1 MTSDIKPGLL
11 ILHGNRIETLGDTV
25 FEWVRTHPLQPLE
38 EEIFLVQSN
47 GVAEWLKMAIATR
60 SGLCAATRV
69 ELPGRFM
76 WRAYRQVLG
85 RDAVPAKSALDK
97 LPLVWR
103 LMQLLPRV
111 VQEAGFEPLAAFL
124 RAGDLGRRLQ
134 LAQRLADLFDQYQVY
149 RSDWLASW
157 AAGQDLLPRS
167 ASEAGQPSA
176 AALRV
181 PADQRW
187 QPALWRELLVPVSA
201 DERAGSR
208 PQLHHSFLAAL
219 AAGSK
224 PATPLARRIVLFGA
238 AQVPM
243 QTLEALAALS
253 QHCQVLMAIP
263 NPCRF
268 HWADIIDG
276 RDLLRAERRRLPH
289 RQGRDLAGVS
299 LEQMHAHANP
309 LLAAWGRQGRDFVRQ
324 LDAFDDAMLARE
336 RFALPKI
343 DLFDEGPGETLLAQV
358 QANIRDLVPLAERAR
373 QVVAAADRSIVFHIA
388 HSAQREVEILH
399 DQLLC
404 LLDQPAAPIS
414 RQPLHPRDI
423 IVMVPDI
430 EVFAPAI
437 RSVFGQYPRGDAR
450 FIPFDIADLTARGNN
465 PMVVALEWL
474 LRLPQHRCRVSEIR
488 DLLDV
493 PAVAERFGLQAP
505 DLPRLTQWI
514 EGSGIRWGL
523 GQEQRAAQGLAACGE
538 QNTWIF
544 GLRRM
549 LMGYA
554 IGDCRA
560 AVDRA
565 ADRPGG
571 TAEALDAIEPYAEV
585 GGLDAALA
593 GSLGAVV
600 NALTAWWSRSS
611 VQATPIEWAD
621 RARALVDE
629 FFAPTDERERLTVK
643 SLQAAL
649 RDWLEACSTAG
660 FNQPV
665 SLAVVRE
672 AWLSGID
679 APGLNRRFRA
689 GGVTFCTLMPMRAI
703 PFEVV
708 CMLGMNDGDYP
719 RRSSRSDFDLM
730 GLPGQKRPGDRSR
743 RDDDR
748 QLMLDALLSAR
759 RVLYLSWA
767 GRSVRDNSAQPPSV
781 LVSQL
786 RDYLAAAWQPEAGGG
801 VNGEPAGAG
810 AGDVLTSRTT
820 AHPLQP
826 FSRRYFEQQ
835 ADLPEAGER
844 LFTHAREWR
853 AAHLHRA
860 DASVAVAPPRFE
872 ADPGLPLT
880 VAALSRFLKNP
891 VKDFFRQRLDVLFR
905 EADAA
910 AQDDEAFALDG
921 LDEYGLL
928 SEVTDQILIELQG
941 DAGSNPVGGTGRRA
955 GVPGLALHRRVAEH
969 MARIQ
974 RAGRLPMAEFGRRAE
989 LALVDALEPMLAAWQ
1004 KVQALYPNAS
1014 AREPLRYPSDAPQ
1027 IDDWLDGLQV
1037 PPGDSGQRVWLDIVP
1052 SRLCNSDKLRT
1063 VRPDKLVAAWVK
1075 SLVASACKVSVRGVI
1090 VGRDAMVMVAPLP
1103 TEGAAATLD
1112 MLIRTWHEGMT
1123 EPLPLACKTG
1133 LAWVRGAKDVAG
1145 VYEGS
1150 QFGGAGKRG
1159 GTRGEVEEACL
1170 ARMYPNFES
1179 LIADGRFQ
1187 ALALRLFAPLQQW
1200 VTDHVTQ
1207 EVYETAQSDKSAE
1220 PEPASTPTGARS
1232 ARSARSAGNGIS
1244 DG

>member
-1 MTSDIKPGLL
+1 MTSDVKPGLL
-11 ILHGNRIETLGDTV
+11 VLHGNRLEALGDAV
-25 FEWVRTHPLQPLE
+25 FEWVRTNPLQPLE

-60 SGLCAATRV
+60 SSICAATRV

-85 RDAVPAKSALDK
+85 RDAVPKKSALDK

-103 LMQLLPRV
+103 LMNLLPLV
-111 VQEAGFEPLAAFL
+111 AQEKGFEPLAGFL
-124 RAGDLGRRLQ
+124 RAGDLDRRLQ
-134 LAQRLADLFDQYQVY
+134 LAQRLADLYDQYQVY
-149 RSDWLASW
+149 RSDWLAAW
-157 AAGQDLLPRS
+157 AAGQDVLPRS
-167 ASEAGQPSA
+167 AGEAGRPGATVQP
-176 AALRV
+176 L
-181 PADQRW
+181 PADQLW
-187 QPALWRELLVPVSA
+187 QSALWRELLVPVSL
-201 DERAGSR
+201 DDRAGSR
-208 PQLHHSFLAAL
+208 PHLHQRFLAAL
-219 AAGSK
+219 EAGSA

-253 QHCQVLMAIP
+253 QHCQVILAIP

-276 RDLLRAERRRLPH
+276 RELLLAERRRLPN
-289 RQGRDLAGVS
+289 RQGRDLARVS

-324 LDAFDDAMLARE
+324 LDAFDDAMQAQQ

-343 DLFDEGPGETLLAQV
+343 DLFDEGPGETLLEQV
-358 QANIRDLVPLAERAR
+358 QASIRDLVPLAELPL
-373 QVVAAADRSIVFHIA
+373 QKVVTADRSIVFHVA

-399 DQLLC
+399 DQLLS
-404 LLDQPAAPIS
+404 LLDQPPAKALLG
-414 RQPLHPRDI
+414 QLHPRDI

-430 EVFAPAI
+430 DVFAPAI

-450 FIPFDIADLTARGNN
+450 FIPYGIADLTERGNN

-474 LRLPQHRCRVSEIR
+474 LRLPQHRCSFSEVR

-493 PAVAERFGLQAP
+493 PAVSERFGLQAQ
-505 DLPRLTQWI
+505 DLPRLTQWM

-523 GQEQRAAQGLAACGE
+523 SQEQRASQGLAACGE

-544 GLRRM
+544 GMRRM

-554 IGDCRA
+554 TGDRRA
-560 AVDRA
+560 VVGSD
-565 ADRPGG
+565 ADKPAG
-571 TAEALDAIEPYAEV
+571 TAEALDGIEPYAEV

-600 NALTAWWSRSS
+600 EALTAWWSLSS
-611 VQATPIEWAD
+611 VQATPFEWAE

-643 SLQAAL
+643 SLQDAL
-649 RDWLEACSTAG
+649 RDWLDACSTAG
-660 FNQPV
+660 FDDPV
-665 SLAVVRE
+665 NLAVVRE

-748 QLMLDALLSAR
+748 QLMLEALLAAR
-759 RVLYLSWA
+759 RMLYVSWA
-767 GRSVRDNSAQPPSV
+767 GRSVRDNSVQPPSV

-786 RDYLAAAWQPEAGGG
+786 RDYLAAGWRHDGGGG
-801 VNGEPAGAG
+801 VKGDGDDDC
-810 AGDVLTSRTT
+810 DVLTSRTT
-820 AHPLQP
+820 EHPLQP

-835 ADLPEAGER
+835 DDLPEAGER

-853 AAHLHRA
+853 AAHSHSA
-860 DASVAVAPPRFE
+860 AASVAVPPPTFE
-872 ADPGLPLT
+872 PNPDVPLT

-891 VKDFFRQRLDVLFR
+891 VKDFFRQRLDVFFR
-905 EADAA
+905 DGDTA

-921 LDEYGLL
+921 LEEYGLL
-928 SEVTDQILIELQG
+928 SEVTDQILVELQA
-941 DAGSNPVGGTGRRA
+941 DAGSNAA
-955 GVPGLALHRRVAEH
+955 GSADLDAGAPEFDLRSLVAEH

-974 RAGRLPMAEFGRRAE
+974 RAGRLPMAEFGRRIE
-989 LALVDALEPMLAAWQ
+989 VALVDALEPMLAAWQ
-1004 KVQALYPNAS
+1004 EVQALYPSAS

-1027 IDDWLDGLQV
+1027 IDDWLDGLQA
-1037 PPGDSGQRVWLDIVP
+1037 PTGDPTQRVWIEIMP

-1075 SLVASACKVSVRGVI
+1075 SLVASACKVSARGVI
-1090 VGRDAMVMVAPLP
+1090 IGRDAMVTVNPLP
-1103 TEGAAATLD
+1103 AEAATAALNT
-1112 MLIRTWHEGMT
+1112 LLRTWREGMS
-1123 EPLPLACKTG
+1123 EPIPLACKTG
-1133 LAWVRGAKDVAG
+1133 LALARGAKDVAG

-1150 QFGGAGKRG
+1150 QFGGAGKVG

-1170 ARMYPNFES
+1170 ARMYPDFEALS
-1179 LIADGRFQ
+1179 GDGRFQ
-1187 ALALRLFAPLQQW
+1187 ELAQRLFAPIQQW
-1200 VTDHVTQ
+1200 VTDHVTR
-1207 EVYETAQSDKSAE
+1207 EVYETAKSDEQAE
-1220 PEPASTPTGARS
+1220 PESTATPTQAKSTTNAKKGTS
-1232 ARSARSAGNGIS
+1232 HV
-1244 DG
+1244 